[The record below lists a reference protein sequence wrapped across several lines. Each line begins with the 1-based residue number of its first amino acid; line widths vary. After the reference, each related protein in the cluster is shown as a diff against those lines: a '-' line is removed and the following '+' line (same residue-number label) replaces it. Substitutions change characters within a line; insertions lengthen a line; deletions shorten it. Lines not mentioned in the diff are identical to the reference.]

1 MSKRKNS
8 RPQVISLDG
17 EEIVIKSQIGYGG
30 NSKIY
35 MCNYQGK
42 SYVIKFFNGKS
53 KKRYKRFQQEV
64 QKIGDI
70 NEKISSFTPGVIAS
84 KIPQDYM
91 LKQKGKDAI
100 DFQNTPF
107 YIMEKGGNYNY
118 IGKKFP
124 DKLKDILEICT
135 SLKKLH
141 QNGFQHRDVKPE
153 NIVRYN
159 GILTFIDF
167 GTTRVPGIETVDEN
181 EGMGSN
187 GTKAP
192 EMNNHAKGLSEYKYE
207 YADVYS
213 LGKTIWIILT
223 EDRRADKF
231 TTYESANESC
241 KITIPNIHEGIVMIL
256 EQIIH
261 NATAENYLERI
272 SLDDVIS
279 TITYIKDELLYTPEK
294 CNFVKYE
301 YLLKKI
307 YNPMFDANIIESS
320 EKQFAFLQ
328 KIENVGVNL
337 KLCKN
342 GELLSGTVVSNFKII
357 HNGNNSYE
365 FELND
370 IKFIFQIKYIL
381 IKNEE
386 VVIFSKEEVVPE
398 LEAIQPLSK
407 IPSLAVQSILIH
419 PVEDIDKKIYLDCE
433 ISLIVE
439 EQIYD

>member
-1 MSKRKNS
+1 MSKRKTS
-8 RPQVISLDG
+8 GPQVISPDG
-17 EEIVIKSQIGYGG
+17 EEIVIKSQIRHGG
-30 NSKIY
+30 NSKTYI
-35 MCNYQGK
+35 CNYRGK
-42 SYVIKFFNGKS
+42 SYVIKFFNGKN

-64 QKIGDI
+64 RKIGAI
-70 NEKISSFTPGVIAS
+70 NEKIPSFTPGVITS
-84 KIPQDYM
+84 KIPQDYIP
-91 LKQKGKDAI
+91 KQKDKDDI
-100 DFQNTPF
+100 DFENTPF
-107 YIMEKGGNYNY
+107 YIMEKGGKYNY

-159 GILTFIDF
+159 ENLTFIDF
-167 GTTRVPGIETVDEN
+167 GTTRVPKIETVDEN

-207 YADVYS
+207 YADIYS

-261 NATAENYLERI
+261 NATAENYLNRI
-272 SLDDVIS
+272 SLDDIIS
-279 TITYIKDELLYTPEK
+279 TITYIKDILLYTPEK
-294 CNFVKYE
+294 RNFVKYE

-307 YNPMFDANIIESS
+307 YNPMFDANLINSS
-320 EKQFAFLQ
+320 EKQLSFLQ

-337 KLCKN
+337 KLYKN
-342 GELLSGTVVSNFKII
+342 GELLSSTVVSNFKII
-357 HNGNNSYE
+357 YNRNDSYE

-370 IKFIFQIKYIL
+370 IKFIFRIKHIL
-381 IKNEE
+381 IKSEE
-386 VVIFSKEEVVPE
+386 VVIFSKEEVIPE
-398 LEAIQPLSK
+398 LETIIKPLSK
-407 IPSLAVQSILIH
+407 IPSLAVQSVLTN
-419 PVEDIDKKIYLDCE
+419 PVGDIDNTIYLDCE
-433 ISLIVE
+433 ISLMVE
-439 EQIYD
+439 KVI